1 MNSCSHGDRLADCGV
16 YAQAKPA
23 SARQL
28 FLFLN
33 AACNRP
39 SESST
44 ASLSPVFSH
53 LARIVVALLGILM
66 DEAAIDWSEVIFEGR
81 RL

>member
-1 MNSCSHGDRLADCGV
+1 LRGLRASKAGICKAIVSLFERGV
-16 YAQAKPA
+16 Q
-23 SARQL
+23 STIRI
-28 FLFLN
+28 
-33 AACNRP
+33 R
-39 SESST
+39 T
-44 ASLSPVFSH
+44 ASLPPVFFH

>member
-1 MNSCSHGDRLADCGV
+1 
-16 YAQAKPA
+16 
-23 SARQL
+23 
-28 FLFLN
+28 LN

-44 ASLSPVFSH
+44 ASLPPVFFH